1 MKQKFLIAGA
11 FIILIVVLIGLNAA
25 SYVQKE
31 KQPDSEQ
38 NPNRSTYNAGVT
50 GTRAFYD
57 LLAETGRKVVR
68 WQEPPDA
75 LLNNKKAPKTFVIT
89 GDLKREITE
98 PEKTKLLQ
106 WVADGG
112 RLVVIDREPPE
123 NLQIPTENWRL
134 NFKPESEL
142 IHFGIDPADTNQMI
156 AKIDAAI
163 PVQPTMFTKNVNSV
177 QPSRFA
183 STITFERFE
192 TKKEYG
198 NGIGSGNMPSYPAPK
213 PTQGYDDEDYFSEE
227 QLKPTPTPKPPPV
240 KAPKVFQT
248 NTNPGQSNLLF
259 QERRDFPPPPPPP
272 PAKKV
277 ETSKDGV
284 ITTENKQLSENE
296 IITAPVLHLAN
307 KNKNLLADIPHGAGN
322 IIYLSDPFIV
332 SNGGLRLADNVQ
344 LAINIV
350 AANDGLIAFDEY
362 HQGFGGNNNRLF
374 QYFSGTPVIPIF
386 LQILLLIG
394 LIFFSQSRRF
404 ARPVP
409 DPEPD
414 RLSKLEYVSA
424 MAELQQRTKAFDLA
438 LENIYHD
445 FRRRVSRFFGVDNFT
460 VTRKELANLIAER
473 TKFDRNE
480 VEEVLFKC
488 EDIIHGERTNKKEV
502 VQLASR
508 LREFEEKLGLQRQK
522 RQRKVV

>member
-11 FIILIVVLIGLNAA
+11 FIVLIVILIGLNAA

-31 KQPDSEQ
+31 KQPDSELS
-38 NPNRSTYNAGVT
+38 PNRSTYNAGVT

-89 GDLKREITE
+89 GNLKREVTE
-98 PEKTKLLQ
+98 AEKAKLLQ
-106 WVADGG
+106 WVSAGG
-112 RLVVIDREPPE
+112 RLIVIDRAPHE

-134 NFKPESEL
+134 NFKSESEL
-142 IHFGIDPADTNQMI
+142 IFFGIDPSDVNQMT
-156 AKIDAAI
+156 AKIDAAV
-163 PVQPTMFTKNVNSV
+163 PVQPTIFTKNVNSV
-177 QPSRFA
+177 QHSRFA

-192 TKKEYG
+192 TKNG
-198 NGIGSGNMPSYPAPK
+198 TGSGIGSGKITQYPTPK
-213 PTQGYDDEDYFSEE
+213 PAQDYDEEDYFSED
-227 QLKPTPTPKPPPV
+227 QLKSTPTPPPV

-248 NTNPGQSNLLF
+248 NSNSEQSNLLF

-272 PAKKV
+272 PPAKKI
-277 ETSKDGV
+277 ETSKDKV
-284 ITTENKQLSENE
+284 ITTDNKQLSENE
-296 IITAPVLHLAN
+296 IISAPVLHLAN
-307 KNKNLLADIPHGAGN
+307 KDKNLLADIPYGAGN
-322 IIYLSDPFIV
+322 IIYLSDPFII

-344 LAINIV
+344 LGINIV
-350 AANDGLIAFDEY
+350 ASTDGTIAFDEY

-374 QYFSGTPVIPIF
+374 QYFAGTPVIPIF
-386 LQILLLIG
+386 LQILLLIV

-409 DPEPD
+409 EPEPD

-438 LENIYHD
+438 LENIYND
-445 FRRRVSRFFGVDNFT
+445 FRRRVSRLFGVDNFT
-460 VTRKELANLIAER
+460 VTRRELANLIAER

-502 VQLASR
+502 TKLAAR

-522 RQRKVV
+522 RQRNVV

>member
-11 FIILIVVLIGLNAA
+11 FIILIVILIGLNAA

-31 KQPDSEQ
+31 KQPDSEL

-75 LLNNKKAPKTFVIT
+75 LLNNKKSPKTFVIT
-89 GDLKREITE
+89 GNLKREMTE
-98 PEKTKLLQ
+98 AEKAKLLQ
-106 WVADGG
+106 WVAAGG

-142 IHFGIDPADTNQMI
+142 ISFGIDPSDANQMT
-156 AKIDAAI
+156 AKIDAAV
-163 PVQPTMFTKNVNSV
+163 PVQPTVFTKNVNAV

-192 TKKEYG
+192 ARKGDG
-198 NGIGSGNMPSYPAPK
+198 NGIGSGKMPQYPTPK
-213 PTQGYDDEDYFSEE
+213 PTQNYDDEDYFSEE
-227 QLKPTPTPKPPPV
+227 QLKPAPV
-240 KAPKVFQT
+240 KAPKSFQT
-248 NTNPGQSNLLF
+248 NTNSVQSNLLF
-259 QERRDFPPPPPPP
+259 QERRDAPLPPPP
-272 PAKKV
+272 PAKKI
-277 ETSKDGV
+277 EPSSDTV
-284 ITTENKQLSENE
+284 ITTGKNQLSENE
-296 IITAPVLHLAN
+296 IVTAPVLHLAN
-307 KNKNLLADIPHGAGN
+307 KDKNLLADIPHGAGN
-322 IIYLSDPFIV
+322 IIYLSDPFII
-332 SNGGLRLADNVQ
+332 SNGGLKLADNVQ
-344 LAINIV
+344 LGINIV
-350 AANDGLIAFDEY
+350 ASNDGTIAFDEY

-374 QYFSGTPVIPIF
+374 QYFAGTPVIPIF

-409 DPEPD
+409 EPEPD

-445 FRRRVSRFFGVDNFT
+445 FRRRVSRLFGVDNFT

-502 VQLASR
+502 VHLASR

-522 RQRKVV
+522 RQRNVV